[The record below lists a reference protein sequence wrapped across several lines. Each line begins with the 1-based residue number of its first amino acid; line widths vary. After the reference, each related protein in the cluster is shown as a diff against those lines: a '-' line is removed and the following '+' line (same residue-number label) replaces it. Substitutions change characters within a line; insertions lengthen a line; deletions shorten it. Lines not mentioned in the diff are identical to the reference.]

1 MRGPLTS
8 PATGATPASGGGY
21 DTQEIIA
28 LVEAQTAYTLAVAS
42 NGDELNSI
50 LHWGVA
56 MLQPTRDYTLSGST
70 LTLINAPSAADVAT
84 GEDLVLRYRAA

>member
-8 PATGATPASGGGY
+8 PATGMSPAGGGY
-21 DTQEIIA
+21 DTQEVIP
-28 LVEAQTAYTLAVAS
+28 LVEAQTTYTLAVAS

-50 LHWGVA
+50 LHWGAA

-70 LTLINAPSAADVAT
+70 LTLISAPSAADVAT
-84 GEDLVLRYRAA
+84 GESLVLRYRAA